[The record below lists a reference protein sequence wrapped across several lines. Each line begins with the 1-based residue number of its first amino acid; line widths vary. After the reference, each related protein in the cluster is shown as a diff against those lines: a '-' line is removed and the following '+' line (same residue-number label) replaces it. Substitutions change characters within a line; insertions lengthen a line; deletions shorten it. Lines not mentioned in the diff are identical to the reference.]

1 MFPAEQTR
9 ETKVKAT
16 FILLIAGCLVLFA
29 IYAKT
34 SPISSAKTPASS
46 LAQAKI
52 WADPN
57 NQSPELKI
65 KALPVT
71 LLSIFL
77 VAFFVL
83 KVLMTECG
91 LPSIPSPDS
100 RLQHLYG
107 SSQHWLR
114 PPPSV

>member
-77 VAFFVL
+77 VAFFIL
-83 KVLMTECG
+83 KVLMAECA

>member
-9 ETKVKAT
+9 ETKARVA
-16 FILLIAGCLVLFA
+16 FILLTIGCLVLFA

-34 SPISSAKTPASS
+34 SPISSIKTPTNS
-46 LAQAKI
+46 LAQGKI

-57 NQSPELKI
+57 NQCPELKI
-65 KALPVT
+65 ETLPVT

-77 VAFFVL
+77 VALFVL
-83 KVLMTECG
+83 RVPATECG
-91 LPSIPSPDS
+91 LRAIIAPDS
-100 RLQHLYG
+100 RLQHLYA